1 MNDGISTFETPQQC
15 GDAIA
20 QLRQTSPK
28 CFHFAPEQLF
38 DTKHWVIAV
47 YLRTV
52 PKFDM
57 IVRDA
62 SGEEAPYMKFSHFA

>member
-1 MNDGISTFETPQQC
+1 MPDGISTFDTPQQC

-28 CFHFAPEQLF
+28 CFHFAPEELF
-38 DTKHWVIAV
+38 DTNQWVIAV

-52 PKFDM
+52 SKSTF
-57 IVRDA
+57 VRDA
-62 SGEEAPYMKFSHFA
+62 AGQPAPYLKFSHFA